1 MAEGY
6 FIGSTDLSTFMDIQR
21 VDASGHAPTM
31 LQDDYLVPGR
41 TGAVPTRPW
50 FGPSTVM
57 IGGVIHAATRP
68 AYLEKVHGLIKLCV
82 NSGLPFTMKRVLPFP
97 SGERTATAQARY
109 VGGLDVIEQLSPR
122 SGRAMA
128 EFTLLSSFW
137 SDETYTSSQPQ
148 AGSFGLQ
155 VATDTATNDL
165 VVVLSGGSNQRLTN
179 TVTGDWVQFG
189 ASTTTNPVTLNVRD
203 FTAVQNSTNVIDKV
217 STNPS
222 NTTRYWLT
230 MPPGPNQFALTGG
243 GTVQIRYKGLYV

>member
-6 FIGSTDLSTFMDIQR
+6 FINATDLSTLMDIQR

-31 LQDDYLVPGR
+31 KQEDYLVPGR
-41 TGAVPTRPW
+41 TGAIATKPW

-68 AYLEKVHGLIKLCV
+68 LYLQKVHDLIKLCV
-82 NSGLPFTMKRVLPFP
+82 NSGLPFSLKRILPFP
-97 SGERTATAQARY
+97 AGERPATAQARY

-128 EFTLLSSFW
+128 EFTLLSGFW
-137 SDETYTSSQPQ
+137 SDETYASSQSQ
-148 AGSFGLQ
+148 AGAFALQ
-155 VATDTATNDL
+155 VQTDTATNDL

-179 TVTGDWVQFG
+179 TNTGDWVQFN
-189 ASTTTNPVTLNVRD
+189 ASTATHAATLYVSS
-203 FTAVQNSTNVIDKV
+203 FTAVQNSLNVIDKV
-217 STNPS
+217 STNPV

-230 MPPGPNQFALTGG
+230 MPPGPNRFALTGG
-243 GTVQIRYKGLYV
+243 GTVQIQYKGLYI

>member
-6 FIGSTDLSTFMDIQR
+6 FIGSTDLSTFMEIQR

-41 TGAVPTRPW
+41 TGAIATKPW

-57 IGGVIHAATRP
+57 IGGVIHAPTRP

-97 SGERTATAQARY
+97 TGERTATAQARY

-128 EFTLLSSFW
+128 EFTLLSGFW
-137 SDETYTSSQPQ
+137 SDETYASSQPQ
-148 AGSFGLQ
+148 AGTFGLQ
-155 VATDTATNDL
+155 PSTDMATNDL
-165 VVVLSGGSNQRLTN
+165 IVVLSGGSNQRLTN
-179 TVTGDWVQFG
+179 TATGDWVQFN
-189 ASTTTNPVTLNVRD
+189 ASTTTNSVTLNVKD
-203 FTAVQNSTNVIDKV
+203 FTAVQNSVNVIDKV

-230 MPPGPNQFALTGG
+230 LSPGANQFILTGG
-243 GTVQIRYKGLYV
+243 GTVQVQYKGLYV